1 MSVSLIIL
9 HIVFALFY
17 LLEYNVRKRMK
28 RGIIIKYLETPL
40 QLVKEMKEKG
50 IKFEICSESDAIKF
64 LTDNSYYKK
73 VSSYQNNFHTVIS
86 KSGKKV
92 FTDLD
97 FAYLIELSRL
107 DMEYRFLVMRMC
119 LNFEHALKI
128 VVLNKCLEKG
138 EDGYK
143 IIEEY
148 VSEFPDEIENIKM
161 HKNNAY
167 CHDLIEANENKMP
180 VWVFLEVISF
190 GGLRKFC
197 SFLKRR
203 DYFQE
208 WEIDIFCT
216 IASLRNAAAHSH
228 CLFSQLY
235 RSDREKPIN
244 KVRNYVADIEE
255 IGKTEKNNN
264 LKSICIKD
272 FVTLL
277 YAFEYYIK
285 SEGIIKHT
293 KKELDYLFNERMIQ
307 NKDYFKKCVTVKNAL
322 K

>member
-1 MSVSLIIL
+1 
-9 HIVFALFY
+9 
-17 LLEYNVRKRMK
+17 MK
-28 RGIIIKYLETPL
+28 RGIAIKYLETPME
-40 QLVKEMKEKG
+40 LVNEMKDKG

-64 LTDNSYYKK
+64 LTNNSYYKK
-73 VSSYQNNFHTVIS
+73 VSSYQNNFHTIVN
-86 KSGKKV
+86 KENKKI

-107 DMEYRFLVMRMC
+107 DMEFRFLVMRMC
-119 LNFEHALKI
+119 LNFEHTLKI
-128 VVLNKCLEKG
+128 VVLNKCLARG

-143 IIEEY
+143 VIEEY
-148 VSEFPDEIENIKM
+148 ISKFPHEIENIKL
-161 HKNNAY
+161 HKSNAY
-167 CHDLIEANENKMP
+167 CHDLIEANENRMP
-180 VWVFLEVISF
+180 IWVFLEVISF

-203 DYFQE
+203 NYFKE
-208 WEIDIFCT
+208 WEIDVFST

-235 RSDREKPIN
+235 RSNKERPIN
-244 KVRNYVADIEE
+244 RVRVYVESIEE

-277 YAFEYYIK
+277 YAFEYYVK

-293 KKELDYLFNERMIQ
+293 REELNYLFNERMLQ
-307 NKDYFKKCVTVKNAL
+307 NKEYFLNCLTVRNAYNFVKKVVDNWVKE
-322 K
+322 